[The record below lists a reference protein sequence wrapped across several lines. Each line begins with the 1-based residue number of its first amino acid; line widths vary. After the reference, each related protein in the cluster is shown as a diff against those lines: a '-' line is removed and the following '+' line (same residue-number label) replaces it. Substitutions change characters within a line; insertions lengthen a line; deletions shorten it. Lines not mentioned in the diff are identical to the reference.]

1 MSMKKQTWKAAVS
14 AAAIAASA
22 MLPLQSFAEAKSAR
36 LLCNGY
42 TGTGTLTDFQAL
54 VKLSPENDYGFS
66 YADCAANDGSD
77 LWFTDASGNVIP
89 HEVDTWAHNDD
100 SFVWVKMPSV
110 VPQTDENF
118 PSAVTMHWGDLSA
131 KQTTSDS
138 VWTGFVGVWHMGE
151 ASGAEAE
158 PDATTNNLSATP
170 YAASGTYAGDVS
182 VMVPTNGVVGG
193 GRINQ
198 TVANKNKGNGLK
210 VTNYASCLTDRSR
223 FTVSGWWWADE
234 KPVGDLHYISSYKGN
249 TDDDMLWVLKAGN
262 ISTPTM
268 KALSLDKLTSGGA
281 IGVDSCYGKYVYMTL
296 VYNGTSG
303 ALYSNGAMKYST
315 DSMTAVNIPD
325 SATCWIGY
333 YGKSARAAW
342 CGRYDEV
349 RMYNGAQSADRIVAD
364 YATMSTPSAFLVG
377 DGSIA
382 RATWTGAAGDGDI
395 GKSANWNCYDA
406 SGNLKP
412 GELPTEVTA
421 VTVSGANVKMQVP
434 AGTTLVADSVT
445 ISSCT
450 LGADCDW
457 RGLASL
463 PCSFDGVVDLSG
475 RSLTVAALAGDGIIT
490 NSVSGDAAQLCISNV
505 AEVVN
510 STVAI
515 GGNVTLVKDGPGKF
529 TSAKEQTYTGGTIV
543 AAGTARPPASGGSQT
558 EGTDLTYSW
567 DNFKAFGTGEI
578 KVLPDA
584 AFDLRGAFAYRD
596 TIVLA
601 GGTLKNTGTMYMVTA
616 AEGSGVGRLEADSFI
631 DAESSIVFGSTNEN
645 HLCDLAGH
653 TLSLTNLASS
663 KFFNLETSF
672 TDNPG
677 KFTTLALPVRTGWF
691 RVPEGFTVMAT
702 NVDFEISCR
711 IDIGGNLYLHDYT
724 AAYVGTYIQGEGNIF
739 VYGTFKPGET
749 NEVGASCFHGCT
761 LMDGSTID
769 LADKGA
775 PWPVSSYAGG
785 STKLVTFADGARV
798 NVNIGSRRIAKDEAV
813 MTWTNATR
821 PTNLGTLTFRSVVN
835 GREVTLTKDSDGL
848 YLRRGLVLI
857 FK

>member
-1 MSMKKQTWKAAVS
+1 MWKAAVVAVALS
-14 AAAIAASA
+14 LATVPS
-22 MLPLQSFAEAKSAR
+22 PLFAEAKSAR

-54 VKLSPENDYGFS
+54 VKLAPVNDYGFA

-89 HEVDTWAHNDD
+89 HEVDTWAHNGD

-170 YAASGTYAGDVS
+170 YAVSGTYAGNVS

-198 TVANKNKGNGLK
+198 TVANVNKGNGLK
-210 VTNYASCLTDRSR
+210 VTNYVSRLTDRSR
-223 FTVSGWWWADE
+223 FTVSGWWWADA
-234 KPVGDLHYISSYKGN
+234 KPWGDLHYISSYKGN
-249 TDDDMLWVLKAGN
+249 DDADMLWVLKAGDTN
-262 ISTPTM
+262 TPTM
-268 KALSLDKLTSGGA
+268 KVYSLDKLTSSGGG

-315 DSMTAVNIPD
+315 DSMSAVNIPD

-434 AGTTLVADSVT
+434 VGTTLVADSVT

-463 PCSFDGVVDLSG
+463 HCSFDGVVDLSG

-529 TSAKEQTYTGGTIV
+529 TSAKEQTYTGGTVV
-543 AAGTARPPASGGSQT
+543 AAGTAQPPVSESASSVT
-558 EGTDLTYSW
+558 FLTYSW

-584 AFDLRGAFAYRD
+584 TFDLRGAFAYRD
-596 TIVLA
+596 VIVLA
-601 GGTLKNTGTMYMVTA
+601 GGTLKNSSTMYIATQ
-616 AEGSGVGRLEADSFI
+616 AEGSGIGRLEADSFVN
-631 DAESSIVFGSTNEN
+631 ATASIVFGSTNEN

-653 TLSLTNLASS
+653 TLSLINLEDG

-711 IDIGGNLYLHDYT
+711 PDISGTLYAHDYT
-724 AAYVGTYIQGEGNIF
+724 AVYFGSRVSGSGDIF
-739 VYGTFKPGET
+739 VYGTFTPSAT
-749 NEVGASCFHGCT
+749 NEVASDCFHGCT
-761 LMDGSTID
+761 MMDGSAID
-769 LADKGA
+769 LSVKTG
-775 PWPVSSYAGG
+775 PWPILSSYGDA
-785 STKLVTFADGARV
+785 KANLVVAFADNA
-798 NVNIGSRRIAKDEAV
+798 NVDVKLGSRRIAKDEAI
-813 MTWTNATR
+813 MTWTDSTR
-821 PTNLGTLTFRSVVN
+821 PANLSSLTFRGVFN
-835 GREVTLTKDSDGL
+835 DRTVTLSKKDDGL
-848 YLRRGLVLI
+848 YMPGGLIIL
-857 FK
+857 FR